1 MPLIGWLIL
10 LFALGMILGS
20 LLLLRDSAHSMKI
33 PEDKLEKIRKRK
45 AELEAEE
52 AEEAKEA
59 KEAKENKDS

>member
-52 AEEAKEA
+52 EAKDRQ
-59 KEAKENKDS
+59 ENR